1 MPRRRNGSTPSLH
14 PLVFD
19 TIRLEGALFT
29 PDLLEKI
36 CLGDGPFQ
44 SREDYAVPKGLQL
57 SSEYGRAFHIAKA
70 QWAEFSASF
79 GKDAAD
85 SGVRTRRYVR
95 DFFRDVLGYPN
106 VREADGP
113 IELSGMRYPVPLLL
127 DGIDGRLP
135 AAVAPY
141 GSALDAFSRDFG
153 VEGGGRRKTPFQMLQ
168 EFLNAC
174 EAARWGVAV
183 NGRSLR
189 LLRSSRSLTRP
200 CFLEFDLE
208 RIMEEARYPDFKAL
222 WLVLHYSR
230 SGLADGA
237 PPVWERWRERGREE
251 GARVRENLRDG
262 VSRALLCLGNGFLSH
277 PDNAALRAELSG
289 GTINARDFYAELLR
303 LIYRI
308 LFVITLEEREL
319 LRTKG
324 ASEESL
330 RMYASAYS
338 FKRLRDRSLRGVESH
353 RPSDLWHAVRVV
365 FRGLASGEPR
375 LALPQLGGLFS
386 GEQCPRLDTASLSNR
401 NLLLAIRGLRWAETG
416 GGLTPVDYRNMGPEE
431 LGSVYESLLEY
442 EPRVELHAPDGR
454 KFQLPGLGMEEA
466 SAGNARKT
474 TGSYYTPDSLVGA
487 LVKSALEPVMERI
500 VRENP
505 SRPAEALM
513 EMSVI
518 DPSCGSGHFLLAAA
532 RRIAERV
539 TALSSADGAVGPEAY
554 RGVLRD
560 VVAHCIYGIDLNP
573 LAVELARFALWLEG
587 YEPGRLLAFVDHHI
601 KCGNALLGLL
611 DAAPIRRG
619 IPQDAFTPL
628 SGDDKAFCS
637 ALKKENKAALKR
649 IEELDRGQRMLF
661 DGRLWHT
668 WFERGHRIDA
678 MPDGTLDEVE
688 RKRSEYEAER
698 GLRLSSP
705 LGTAAALYIGAFLVP
720 RAGKERRSLTSATL
734 YALLE
739 EGMSDQPDLDV
750 RIEATRSACTEAR
763 VFHWFV
769 EFPEV
774 MGGERGGFDCV
785 LGNPPWERIKLQEEE
800 FFAVRD
806 PHVANARNKAERAQY
821 IELLK
826 EGGLSAFLDIKDGS
840 PPERLE
846 PSPVEMRLYS
856 DFISARRR
864 AEALSLYC
872 HTKEGE
878 RYSLTGTG
886 DLNTYALFA
895 ETMSRILAPRGRAGL
910 IVPTGIAT
918 DDSTKT
924 FFSALVR
931 SGRLA
936 SLYDFENREKIFP
949 GIDSRIK
956 FCLLTIGAAE
966 GQGEQDEQNEQNEQ
980 KNAEFAFFLT
990 DTGQLKDRA
999 RRFVLTGRDF
1009 AAINPNTGTCPIFRS
1024 ERDAALTRAVY
1035 ARVPVLIREARD
1047 GEPQANPWGIK
1058 LITLFHMSNDSHLF
1072 EPSGGPGLLPL
1083 YEAKM
1088 IHQFDH
1094 RWAGYVTEGGEP
1106 VCRDVPEERKNDPG
1120 FATAPRYWVSERE
1133 VLERLARATGL
1144 DPESDDVELRARCPR
1159 WLMGWRDICRAT
1171 DERTVIASV
1180 LPRAGVGDTLLLMFP
1195 GHYRHFLYAGLLADQ
1210 NSLVHDFIARQK
1222 IGGTHLKYHV
1232 KKQICVLPPD
1242 AYTSSDVAFILPR
1255 VLELTYTSHALRPW
1269 AEDIC
1274 PDYSGGP
1281 FPFDPDR
1288 RAVLCAELDAYYARL
1303 YGLTR
1308 DDLRYVLDPHDVM
1321 GPDYPSETFRVLRD
1335 GELARFGEYRTRRLV
1350 LEAWDRLDG

>member
-1 MPRRRNGSTPSLH
+1 MSRRRNGSTPSLH

-106 VREADGP
+106 VREANGP
-113 IELSGMRYPVPLLL
+113 ITLSGMRYPVPLLL

-208 RIMEEARYPDFKAL
+208 RIMEEVRYPDFKAL

-230 SGLADGA
+230 SGLADGTS
-237 PPVWERWRERGREE
+237 PVWERWRERGREE

-277 PDNAALRAELSG
+277 PDNVALRAALSV
-289 GTINARDFYAELLR
+289 GTVSARDFYAELLR

-319 LRTKG
+319 LRIKG

-353 RPSDLWHAVRVV
+353 RPSDLWYAVRVV
-365 FRGLASGEPR
+365 FRGLAFGEPR

-386 GEQCPRLDTASLSNR
+386 VEQCPRLDTASLSNR

-442 EPRVELHAPDGR
+442 EPKVELHAPDGR
-454 KFQLPGLGMEEA
+454 KFQLPGLGTEEA
-466 SAGNARKT
+466 SVGNARKT

-560 VVAHCIYGIDLNP
+560 VVARCIYGVDLNP

-587 YEPGRLLAFVDHHI
+587 DEPGRSLAFVDHHI

-611 DAAPIRRG
+611 DADPVCRG

-628 SGDDKAFCS
+628 SGDDKALCS

-649 IEELDRGQRMLF
+649 IEGIDGGQGMLF

-698 GLRLSSP
+698 GLRRIST
-705 LGTAAALYIGAFLVP
+705 LGTAANLYVGAFLVP
-720 RAGKERRSLTSATL
+720 REGKERRSPTSSAL

-739 EGMSDQPDLDV
+739 GMLDEPELST
-750 RIEATRSACTEAR
+750 RIEAARLACTEAS

-774 MGGERGGFDCV
+774 MGGDQGGFDCV
-785 LGNPPWERIKLQEEE
+785 LGNPPWEVSQLSEEE
-800 FFAVRD
+800 FFASRD
-806 PHVANARNKAERAQY
+806 PNIAALAGNERKKAIAALEDKNPPLWNVYLGAKRNFESSNQFCRSTER
-821 IELLK
+821 
-826 EGGLSAFLDIKDGS
+826 F
-840 PPERLE
+840 
-846 PSPVEMRLYS
+846 
-856 DFISARRR
+856 
-864 AEALSLYC
+864 
-872 HTKEGE
+872 
-878 RYSLTGTG
+878 SLTATG
-886 DLNTYALFA
+886 KLNTYALFA

-918 DDSTKT
+918 DDSTKA

-931 SGRLA
+931 CGRLA

-990 DTGQLKDRA
+990 DAGQLEERD
-999 RRFVLTGRDF
+999 RRFALTGRDF
-1009 AAINPNTGTCPIFRS
+1009 AAINPNTGTCPVFRS
-1024 ERDAALTRAVY
+1024 RRDAALTRAVY

-1047 GEPQANPWGIK
+1047 GEPEANPWGVV
-1058 LITLFHMSNDSHLF
+1058 LRQGLFNMTSDSHLF
-1072 EPSGGPGLLPL
+1072 EPSGGPGFLPL

-1094 RWAGYVTEGGEP
+1094 RWAGYVAEVGEP
-1106 VCRDVPEERKNDPG
+1106 VCCDVPEERKNDPG
-1120 FATAPRYWVSERE
+1120 FAVIPRYWVSERE

-1144 DPESDDVELRARCPR
+1144 DPEADDAELRARCPR

-1274 PDYSGGP
+1274 PEYSGGP

-1288 RAVLCAELDAYYARL
+1288 RAVLRAELDAYYARL
-1303 YGLTR
+1303 YRLTR
-1308 DDLRYVLDPHDVM
+1308 DDLRYILDPHDVM

-1350 LEAWDRLDG
+1350 LESWDRLNS

>member
-1 MPRRRNGSTPSLH
+1 MSRRRNGSTPSLH

-85 SGVRTRRYVR
+85 SGVWTRRYVR

-113 IELSGMRYPVPLLL
+113 ITLSGMRYPVPLLL

-208 RIMEEARYPDFKAL
+208 RIMEETRYPDFKAL

-230 SGLADGA
+230 SGLADGTS
-237 PPVWERWRERGREE
+237 PVWERWRERGREE

-277 PDNAALRAELSG
+277 PDNVALRAALSV
-289 GTINARDFYAELLR
+289 GTVSARDFYAELLR

-319 LRTKG
+319 LRIKG

-353 RPSDLWHAVRVV
+353 RPSDLWYAVRVV
-365 FRGLASGEPR
+365 FRGLAFGEPR

-386 GEQCPRLDTASLSNR
+386 VEQCPRLDTASLSNR
-401 NLLLAIRGLRWAETG
+401 DLLLAVRGLRWAETG

-442 EPRVELHAPDGR
+442 EPKVELHAPDGR
-454 KFQLPGLGMEEA
+454 KFQLPGLGTEEA
-466 SAGNARKT
+466 SVGNARKT

-560 VVAHCIYGIDLNP
+560 VVARCIYGVDLNP

-587 YEPGRLLAFVDHHI
+587 YEPGRSLAFVDHHI

-611 DAAPIRRG
+611 DADPVCRG

-628 SGDDKAFCS
+628 SGDDKALCS

-649 IEELDRGQRMLF
+649 IEGIDGGQGMLF

-698 GLRLSSP
+698 GLRRSST
-705 LGTAAALYIGAFLVP
+705 LGTAANLYVGAFLVP
-720 RAGKERRSLTSATL
+720 REGKERRSPTSSAL

-739 EGMSDQPDLDV
+739 GMLDEPELST
-750 RIEATRSACTEAR
+750 RIEAARLACTEAS

-774 MGGERGGFDCV
+774 MGGDQGGFDCV
-785 LGNPPWERIKLQEEE
+785 LGNPPWEVSQLSEEE
-800 FFAVRD
+800 FFASRD
-806 PHVANARNKAERAQY
+806 PNIAALAGNERKKAIAALEDKNPPLWNVYLGAKRNFESSNQFCRSTER
-821 IELLK
+821 
-826 EGGLSAFLDIKDGS
+826 F
-840 PPERLE
+840 
-846 PSPVEMRLYS
+846 
-856 DFISARRR
+856 
-864 AEALSLYC
+864 
-872 HTKEGE
+872 
-878 RYSLTGTG
+878 SLTATG
-886 DLNTYALFA
+886 KLNTYALFA

-918 DDSTKT
+918 DDSTKA

-931 SGRLA
+931 GGRLA

-990 DTGQLKDRA
+990 DAGQLEERD
-999 RRFVLTGRDF
+999 RRFALTGRDF
-1009 AAINPNTGTCPIFRS
+1009 AAINPNTGTCPVFRS
-1024 ERDAALTRAVY
+1024 RRDAALTRAVY

-1047 GEPQANPWGIK
+1047 GEPEANPWGVV
-1058 LITLFHMSNDSHLF
+1058 LRQGLFNMTSDSHLF
-1072 EPSGGPGLLPL
+1072 EPSGGPGFLPL

-1094 RWAGYVTEGGEP
+1094 RWAGYVAEVGEP
-1106 VCRDVPEERKNDPG
+1106 VCCDVPEERKNDPG
-1120 FATAPRYWVSERE
+1120 FAVVPRYWVSERE

-1144 DPESDDVELRARCPR
+1144 DPEADDAELRARCPR

-1195 GHYRHFLYAGLLADQ
+1195 GHCRHFLYAGLLADQ

-1242 AYTSSDVAFILPR
+1242 AYASSDVAFILPR

-1274 PDYSGGP
+1274 PEYSGGP

-1288 RAVLCAELDAYYARL
+1288 RAVLRAELDAYYARL
-1303 YGLTR
+1303 YRLTR
-1308 DDLRYVLDPHDVM
+1308 DDLRYILDPHDVT

-1350 LEAWDRLDG
+1350 LEAWDRLNS

>member
-1 MPRRRNGSTPSLH
+1 MSRRRNGSTPSLH

-113 IELSGMRYPVPLLL
+113 ITLSGMRYPVPLLL

-230 SGLADGA
+230 SGLADGTS
-237 PPVWERWRERGREE
+237 PVWERWRERGREE

-277 PDNAALRAELSG
+277 PDNVALRAALSV
-289 GTINARDFYAELLR
+289 GTVSARDFYAELLR

-319 LRTKG
+319 LRIKG

-353 RPSDLWHAVRVV
+353 RPSDLWYAVRVV
-365 FRGLASGEPR
+365 FRGLAFGEPR

-386 GEQCPRLDTASLSNR
+386 VEQCPRLDTASLSNR
-401 NLLLAIRGLRWAETG
+401 DLLLAVRGLRWAETG

-442 EPRVELHAPDGR
+442 EPKVELHAPDGR
-454 KFQLPGLGMEEA
+454 KFQLPGLGTEEA
-466 SAGNARKT
+466 SVGNARKT

-560 VVAHCIYGIDLNP
+560 VVARCIYGVDLNP

-587 YEPGRLLAFVDHHI
+587 YEPGRSLAFVDHHI

-611 DAAPIRRG
+611 DADPVCRG

-628 SGDDKAFCS
+628 SGDDKALCS

-649 IEELDRGQRMLF
+649 IEGIDGGQGMLF

-698 GLRLSSP
+698 GLRRSST
-705 LGTAAALYIGAFLVP
+705 LGTAANLYVGAFLVP
-720 RAGKERRSLTSATL
+720 REGKERRSPTSAAL

-739 EGMSDQPDLDV
+739 GMLDEPELST
-750 RIEATRSACTEAR
+750 RIEAARLACTEAS

-774 MGGERGGFDCV
+774 MGGDRGGFDCV
-785 LGNPPWERIKLQEEE
+785 LGNPPWEVSQLSEEE
-800 FFAVRD
+800 FFASRD
-806 PHVANARNKAERAQY
+806 PNIAALAGNERKKAIAALEDKNPPLWNVYLGAKRNFESSNQFCRSTER
-821 IELLK
+821 
-826 EGGLSAFLDIKDGS
+826 F
-840 PPERLE
+840 
-846 PSPVEMRLYS
+846 
-856 DFISARRR
+856 
-864 AEALSLYC
+864 
-872 HTKEGE
+872 
-878 RYSLTGTG
+878 SLTATG
-886 DLNTYALFA
+886 KLNTYALFA
-895 ETMSRILAPRGRAGL
+895 ETMSRILAPRGRVGL

-918 DDSTKT
+918 DDSTKA

-931 SGRLA
+931 GGRLA
-936 SLYDFENREKIFP
+936 SLYDFENRNAIFP
-949 GIDSRIK
+949 SVHRSYK

-966 GQGEQDEQNEQNEQ
+966 RRGEQDEQNEQNEQ

-990 DTGQLKDRA
+990 DAGQLEERD
-999 RRFVLTGRDF
+999 RRFALTGRDF
-1009 AAINPNTGTCPIFRS
+1009 AAINPNTGTCPVFRS
-1024 ERDAALTRAVY
+1024 RRDAALTRAVY

-1047 GEPQANPWGIK
+1047 GEPEANPWGVV
-1058 LITLFHMSNDSHLF
+1058 LRQGLFMTSDSHLF
-1072 EPSGGPGLLPL
+1072 EPSGGPGFLPL

-1094 RWAGYVTEGGEP
+1094 RWAGYVAEVGEP
-1106 VCRDVPEERKNDPG
+1106 VCCDVPEERKNDPG
-1120 FATAPRYWVSERE
+1120 FAVVPRYWVSERE

-1144 DPESDDVELRARCPR
+1144 DPEADDAELRARCPR

-1195 GHYRHFLYAGLLADQ
+1195 GHCRHFLYAGLLADQ

-1242 AYTSSDVAFILPR
+1242 AYASSDVAFILPR

-1274 PDYSGGP
+1274 PEYSGGP

-1288 RAVLCAELDAYYARL
+1288 RAVLRAELDAYYARL
-1303 YGLTR
+1303 YRLTR
-1308 DDLRYVLDPHDVM
+1308 DDLRYILDPHDVT

-1350 LEAWDRLDG
+1350 LEAWDRLNS